1 MNFIEKLSIFQ
12 AVLRGRFFGH
22 YTPLACTFSIT
33 NRCPWKCRYCG
44 FEEMHKKECS
54 TDEALE
60 IIRSLARMG
69 NKRLHFT
76 GGEPTLRKD
85 IGLLVAEA
93 KKSGAFVTIAS
104 SGFQFDKTWDG
115 LKDIDI
121 FFLSFDGP
129 REIHDRQRGRGAYD
143 VLMKAMDLLQQKGK
157 QFWTTTVLTSVNI
170 DHIDFIL
177 DTVRS
182 RNSQANFHLLYFMD
196 ANESHG
202 GFHPDKMEGDL
213 KVTNQKY
220 VSAIKYLLKRKR
232 TDMKKVIGSSEMYLE
247 ALARWG
253 DLSQVYRK
261 ERSPHYK
268 CWAGKLYCYVDSNG
282 DLYSCGDAMGRVSPK
297 NSLEL
302 GFEKAFF
309 SLPPLPC
316 ESCIVACFNELN
328 LMFSLNFNSILNWLK
343 KV

>member
-1 MNFIEKLSIFQ
+1 MNFIEKLNILQ
-12 AVLRGRFFGH
+12 TILRGRFFGLCR
-22 YTPLACTFSIT
+22 PLACHFSIT
-33 NRCPWKCRYCG
+33 NRCPWKCRYCA
-44 FEEMHKKECS
+44 FDEMHKKECS
-54 TDEALE
+54 TAEALE

-69 NKRLHFT
+69 NRRIHLT

-93 KKSGAFVTIAS
+93 KKSGIFVTIAS
-104 SGFQFDKTWDG
+104 SGFQFDKAWDG

-129 REIHDRQRGRGAYD
+129 CEIHDGQRGQGSYNT
-143 VLMKAMDLLQQKGK
+143 LMKAMDFLQQKGK
-157 QFWTTTVLTSVNI
+157 RFWTTTVLTSANI

-182 RNSQANFHLLYFMD
+182 RNSQANFHLLYFAG

-202 GFHPDKMEGDL
+202 GFHPNEMEGSL
-213 KVTNQKY
+213 KVNNLQY
-220 VSAIKYLLKRKR
+220 ISAIKYLLKRKR
-232 TDMKKVIGSSEMYLE
+232 TDMKKVIGSSKMYLE
-247 ALARWG
+247 ALLRWG

-261 ERSPHYK
+261 ERSPFYS

-282 DLYSCGDAMGRVSPK
+282 DLYSCGDAMGRVKPV
-297 NSLEL
+297 NSLEME
-302 GFEKAFF
+302 FEKAFF

-316 ESCIVACFNELN
+316 ESCIVACFNEIN
-328 LMFSLNFNSILNWLK
+328 LMFSLNLSSILNWLR